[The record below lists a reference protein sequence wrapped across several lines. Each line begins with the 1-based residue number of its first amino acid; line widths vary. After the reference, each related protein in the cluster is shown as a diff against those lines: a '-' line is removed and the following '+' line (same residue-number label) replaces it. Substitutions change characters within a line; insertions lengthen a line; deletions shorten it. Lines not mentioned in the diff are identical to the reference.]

1 MPQQVPAAQQFIVW
15 LSETAK
21 AARQDARVNR
31 ETVAGLADVNGVT
44 IKRFEE
50 NETRSPPN
58 LDILIA
64 AYARAC
70 GIEDGRVLYQAAIDR
85 WMQHSEPLTLERV
98 KALQAAPTSR
108 DGGLGEQLPSP
119 PLPPRAV
126 GGSRRGASRRGR

>member
-21 AARQDARVNR
+21 AARQEARVNR

-70 GIEDGRVLYQAAIDR
+70 GLEDGRVIYQAAIDR

-108 DGGLGEQLPSP
+108 LSGPADSFPSLPYGA
-119 PLPPRAV
+119 RET
-126 GGSRRGASRRGR
+126 RRGA

>member
-21 AARQDARVNR
+21 AARENAGVNR

-44 IKRFEE
+44 IKRFEGS
-50 NETRSPPN
+50 ETRSPPN

-70 GIEDGRVLYQAAIDR
+70 GIEDGRTLYQDAVDR
-85 WMQHSEPLTLERV
+85 WMQHSEPLTLERA
-98 KALQAAPTSR
+98 KALRATVTGPAAKRKPVPDARPKMAS
-108 DGGLGEQLPSP
+108 E
-119 PLPPRAV
+119 RASDV
-126 GGSRRGASRRGR
+126 RESGAR